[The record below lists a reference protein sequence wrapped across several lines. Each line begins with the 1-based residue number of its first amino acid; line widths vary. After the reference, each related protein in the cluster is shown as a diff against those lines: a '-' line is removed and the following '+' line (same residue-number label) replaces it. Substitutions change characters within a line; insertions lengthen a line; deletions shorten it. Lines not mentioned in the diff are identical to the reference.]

1 MPRQRPTRY
10 TLPILLNIRNVEGG
24 FYYLSLLTDGYLR
37 KIVSWALEDSLE
49 MLGPI
54 KALKMALE
62 ALPEGNKPIHHSDRG
77 VQYCSKDYTSILRR
91 NKCLISMTENGDP
104 RENAITERVNGILKE
119 EWLNRELITTLNQAR
134 DVVKRII
141 DINNNQ
147 RLYGSVE
154 MWKPI

>member
-24 FYYLSLLTDGYLR
+24 FYYLSLLTDGYSR

-62 ALPEGNKPIHHSDRG
+62 ALPEGNNLSIILTEECSIAAKTTPL
-77 VQYCSKDYTSILRR
+77 YCVGT
-91 NKCLISMTENGDP
+91 N
-104 RENAITERVNGILKE
+104 V
-119 EWLNRELITTLNQAR
+119 
-134 DVVKRII
+134 
-141 DINNNQ
+141 
-147 RLYGSVE
+147 
-154 MWKPI
+154 

>member
-1 MPRQRPTRY
+1 
-10 TLPILLNIRNVEGG
+10 
-24 FYYLSLLTDGYLR
+24 
-37 KIVSWALEDSLE
+37 
-49 MLGPI
+49 
-54 KALKMALE
+54 
-62 ALPEGNKPIHHSDRG
+62 
-77 VQYCSKDYTSILRR
+77 
-91 NKCLISMTENGDP
+91 MTENGDP

-147 RLYGSVE
+147 RLHGSVE

>member
-62 ALPEGNKPIHHSDRG
+62 ALPEGNKPIHYSDRG